1 MRNRTL
7 KIFESVLDDLESNK
21 ESAVERV
28 RQIDDGYKRLY
39 IHDYDFERECFN
51 ENCDCLI
58 CLYLDVTDYSDDEI
72 VKKVQDVREKFELIV
87 ERRFE
92 NHSYIFTGAKGEDL
106 NKRGIDLL
114 NRAEMGVAYNIHTR
128 TIRGKYSIV
137 FAAGLKVETDE
148 IYRFI
153 DLMAN
158 VYGLMKSLT
167 NNGDNK
173 HFNGLL
179 PLGYVDVLK
188 LRSADVEYTHQY
200 IPLHFSLNLNA
211 DDAACCLY
219 DRKYYGIEMSFF
231 VYEKFKE
238 MLVEIFEKRHPRLE
252 THDTMDC
259 INKWIKTY
267 DKSKRSSKYTRVH
280 T

>member
-39 IHDYDFERECFN
+39 THDYEFEKECFK

-58 CLYLDVTDYSDDEI
+58 CLNLDVTDCSDDEI

-114 NRAEMGVAYNIHTR
+114 NRAEMGVASNIGTR
-128 TIRGKYSIV
+128 MIRGKYSIV
-137 FAAGLKVETDE
+137 FAAGLKVEPDE

-167 NNGDNK
+167 NNSDNK
-173 HFNGLL
+173 HLYNGLL

-200 IPLHFSLNLNA
+200 IPLDFSHNLDA
-211 DDAACCLY
+211 DYAACCLY
-219 DRKYYGIEMSFF
+219 DRKYYGISFL
-231 VYEKFKE
+231 VYDKFKE
-238 MLVEIFEKRHPRLE
+238 MLVEIFEKRHPGLK
-252 THDTMDC
+252 THNTMDS

-267 DKSKRSSKYTRVH
+267 DKNKRPSKYTRVH

>member
-1 MRNRTL
+1 MRNKTL

-39 IHDYDFERECFN
+39 THDYEFEKECFK

-58 CLYLDVTDYSDDEI
+58 CLNLDVTDCSDDEI
-72 VKKVQDVREKFELIV
+72 VKKVEDVREKFELIV

-114 NRAEMGVAYNIHTR
+114 NRAEMGVASNIGTR
-128 TIRGKYSIV
+128 MIRGKYSIV
-137 FAAGLKVETDE
+137 FAAGLKVEPDE

-153 DLMAN
+153 DLLSN
-158 VYGLMKSLT
+158 ICGLMKSSRR
-167 NNGDNK
+167 DNV
-173 HFNGLL
+173 FGGSL
-179 PLGYVDVLK
+179 PTGYVDVLK

-200 IPLHFSLNLNA
+200 IPLDYNR
-211 DDAACCLY
+211 DMDANYAARCLY
-219 DRKYYGIEMSFF
+219 GRKYYGTNFH
-231 VYEKFKE
+231 VYDKFKE
-238 MLVEIFEKRHPRLE
+238 MLVEIFEKRHPELK
-252 THDTMDC
+252 THNMIDC
-259 INKWIKTY
+259 FYKWIKIY

-280 T
+280 I